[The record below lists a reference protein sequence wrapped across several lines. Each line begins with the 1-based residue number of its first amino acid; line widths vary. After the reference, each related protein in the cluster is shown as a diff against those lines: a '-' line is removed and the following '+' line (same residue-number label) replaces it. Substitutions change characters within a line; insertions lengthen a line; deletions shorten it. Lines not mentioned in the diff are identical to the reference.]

1 MHDIYIYIASQD
13 SQVENNVSTYH
24 YYSPIQIEKSS
35 DILSSIII
43 IIIIILEKDINW
55 VSHVDV

>member
-1 MHDIYIYIASQD
+1 MTIYIVSQD

-24 YYSPIQIEKSS
+24 YYSPIQIGKSS
-35 DILSSIII
+35 DILSSI

>member
-1 MHDIYIYIASQD
+1 MTIQD

-35 DILSSIII
+35 DIILSSIII

>member
-1 MHDIYIYIASQD
+1 MTIYIVSQD

-35 DILSSIII
+35 DIILSSI

>member
-24 YYSPIQIEKSS
+24 YYSPIQIGKSS
-35 DILSSIII
+35 DILSSI